1 MDLLTF
7 ETLPRSLQAAS
18 YTKEIVSGQ
27 RLFRQGDSTLELFI
41 VKTGRFRLVRSTIDS
56 NSILLQFANV
66 GDSLGETVLFS
77 TPYAYTAIAE
87 VDSQVIVYPRQELIT
102 ALHEY
107 PDLAEDAIAR
117 LVRKIQALE
126 VSLEL
131 RNIRDANQRILRY
144 LQYLAGGEEE
154 TAIDIERPWKEI
166 AAELGFTPNTISRA
180 LAKLERE
187 GRISRSQNT
196 VFIHNFTAA

>member
-1 MDLLTF
+1 MDLLTL
-7 ETLPRSLQAAS
+7 ETLPSSLQAAS
-18 YTKEIVSGQ
+18 YTREIVSGQ
-27 RLFRQGDSTLELFI
+27 RLFRQGDSTFELFI

-56 NSILLQFANV
+56 KSILLQFANV

-77 TPYAYTAIAE
+77 TPYAYTAIAQ
-87 VDSQVIVYPRQELIT
+87 VDSQVIVYPHQELIA
-102 ALHEY
+102 ALREY
-107 PDLAEDAIAR
+107 PDLAEDAVAR
-117 LVRKIQALE
+117 LIRKIQALE

-144 LQYLAGGEEE
+144 LQYLAAVEEE
-154 TAIDIERPWKEI
+154 TVVNIDRPWKEI

-187 GRISRSQNT
+187 GRITRTQNT
-196 VFIHNFTAA
+196 ILLNNSTAA